1 MTLKSAIPGRMYTAD
16 AVSCDKSAKMRLAS
30 VGILVRLIVKK
41 ENAEFFYQSVRN
53 SQTDIPVLTCAAA
66 RLADGCYRIAIGAR
80 LASAVFLRPA
90 SPPSDER
97 CVSASCPG
105 TLPRPQGAGAGLR
118 KSAEGGRKR

>member
-1 MTLKSAIPGRMYTAD
+1 MTLKSAIPGRVYTAD
-16 AVSCDKSAKMRLAS
+16 AVSCEKSAKMRLAS
-30 VGILVRLIVKK
+30 VGIVPGTAIFLIRKNRGGTAEIYVR
-41 ENAEFFYQSVRN
+41 S
-53 SQTDIPVLTCAAA
+53 S
-66 RLADGCYRIAIGAR
+66 RIAIGAR

>member
-16 AVSCDKSAKMRLAS
+16 AVSCEKSAKMRLAS
-30 VGILVRLIVKK
+30 VGIVPGTSILLMRRSRGGTAEIYVR
-41 ENAEFFYQSVRN
+41 S
-53 SQTDIPVLTCAAA
+53 S
-66 RLADGCYRIAIGAR
+66 RIAIGAR
-80 LASAVFLRPA
+80 LTSAVFLRPA

-97 CVSASCPG
+97 RVSASCPG

>member
-16 AVSCDKSAKMRLAS
+16 AVSCDKSA
-30 VGILVRLIVKK
+30 
-41 ENAEFFYQSVRN
+41 
-53 SQTDIPVLTCAAA
+53 
-66 RLADGCYRIAIGAR
+66 IGAR

-90 SPPSDER
+90 APPSDER

>member
-30 VGILVRLIVKK
+30 VGIVPGSAIFLLRRSRGGTAEIYVR
-41 ENAEFFYQSVRN
+41 S
-53 SQTDIPVLTCAAA
+53 S
-66 RLADGCYRIAIGAR
+66 RIAIGAR

-90 SPPSDER
+90 SLRPTNGASPP
-97 CVSASCPG
+97 SCPG

-118 KSAEGGRKR
+118 KSAKEVE

>member
-30 VGILVRLIVKK
+30 VGIVPGSAIFLLRRSRGGTAEIYVR
-41 ENAEFFYQSVRN
+41 S
-53 SQTDIPVLTCAAA
+53 S
-66 RLADGCYRIAIGAR
+66 RIALGAR

-97 CVSASCPG
+97 CISASCHG
-105 TLPRPQGAGAGLR
+105 TLPRLQGSGAGLR

>member
-16 AVSCDKSAKMRLAS
+16 AVSCEKSAKMRLAS
-30 VGILVRLIVKK
+30 VGIVPGTSILLMRRSRGGTAEIYVR
-41 ENAEFFYQSVRN
+41 S
-53 SQTDIPVLTCAAA
+53 S
-66 RLADGCYRIAIGAR
+66 RIAIGAR

-97 CVSASCPG
+97 RVSASCPG
-105 TLPRPQGAGAGLR
+105 TLPRPRGAGAGLR

>member
-30 VGILVRLIVKK
+30 VGIVPGSAIFLLRRSRGGTAEIYVR
-41 ENAEFFYQSVRN
+41 S
-53 SQTDIPVLTCAAA
+53 S
-66 RLADGCYRIAIGAR
+66 RIAIGAR

-90 SPPSDER
+90 APPSDER

>member
-1 MTLKSAIPGRMYTAD
+1 MTLKSAIPGRVYTAD

-30 VGILVRLIVKK
+30 VGIVPGSAIFLLRRSRGGTAEIYVR
-41 ENAEFFYQSVRN
+41 S
-53 SQTDIPVLTCAAA
+53 S
-66 RLADGCYRIAIGAR
+66 RIAIGAR

-90 SPPSDER
+90 PPPSDER